1 MCELGAAL
9 EDGESAADPVV
20 PQVEP
25 LERRQLGKALQ
36 RGQPHV
42 DEAERLEAGVLLVE
56 ALDLRGAGVVQN
68 QLLDL
73 QKVTWLTIRSGQSFC

>member
-9 EDGESAADPVV
+9 EDGESAADSVV
-20 PQVEP
+20 AQVEP

-73 QKVTWLTIRSGQSFC
+73 QRVYRF

>member
-1 MCELGAAL
+1 MGKLGAAL
-9 EDGESAADPVV
+9 EDSEAAADSVV
-20 PQVEP
+20 SQVEP

-36 RGQPHV
+36 RGQPHI
-42 DEAERLEAGVLLVE
+42 DQAERLEAGVLRVE

-73 QKVTWLTIRSGQSFC
+73 QKGIVS